1 MQIKVLHNQTL
12 LDVAIQQ
19 YGSATSAIDLAIE
32 NNLSLT
38 DTNEVG
44 TPLIAEAKDTDTRI
58 VAEYFQNKGLKPAT
72 QLTDEINV
80 FVPSELG
87 IGKMRI
93 GSTFKVK

>member
-1 MQIKVLHNQTL
+1 MIIKVLHNQTL
-12 LDVAIQQ
+12 LDIAIQQ
-19 YGSATSAIDLAIE
+19 YGSATVAIDLAIE

-38 DTNEVG
+38 DTNDVG
-44 TPLIAEAKDTDTRI
+44 TPLIAKLKDTDTRI
-58 VAEYFQNKGLKPAT
+58 VAEYFKNNRLKPAT

-87 IGKMRI
+87 IGKMRV

>member
-12 LDVAIQQ
+12 LDIAIQQ
-19 YGSATSAIDLAIE
+19 YGTAEAAIDLAIE

-38 DTNEVG
+38 ESNEVG
-44 TPLIAEAKDTDTRI
+44 TPLIANSKENETRL
-58 VAEYFQNKGLKPAT
+58 VAEYFQSKNLKPAT
-72 QLTDEINV
+72 ALLEEINV